1 MHLSLSDP
9 ILVAEAPF
17 LEETGVDRWGQYQF
31 PVIDRL
37 LDGRI
42 AVTFHVQA
50 DSALSYG
57 VTPRQPNR
65 GISADGGGTWSLG
78 RSLEPVAGLLLPNG
92 ERLRAGDA
100 GVNPRA
106 QPVKGLKLPRLV
118 GTDIGTYGQQR
129 FDYFRHD
136 ELPPELQ
143 GVPLARF
150 PRGGSEWIIERAR
163 LDDPELLRYTVEGVF
178 PVLWWGDVHVLPDGA
193 LLAVVYPSQIA
204 GAEFT
209 RGHCV
214 CYRSADAGRSWQ
226 VQGRILFRPDAAA
239 DPHAAGRNGFGEP
252 ASVVLRDGSLL
263 VVLRTT
269 DGLGVGPMY
278 LTRSLDGGSS
288 WSPPRAFRPTGV
300 MPRLLRLGNGVL
312 VLSSGRPGADLS
324 FSLDGHGEQWTALQ
338 PLVRLASPGVQDDS
352 CGYTSLLALD
362 EETFLVAYSWFTRP
376 DASGVPRKAVLVRRV
391 TVRL

>member
-1 MHLSLSDP
+1 
-9 ILVAEAPF
+9 
-17 LEETGVDRWGQYQF
+17 
-31 PVIDRL
+31 
-37 LDGRI
+37 
-42 AVTFHVQA
+42 
-50 DSALSYG
+50 
-57 VTPRQPNR
+57 
-65 GISADGGGTWSLG
+65 
-78 RSLEPVAGLLLPNG
+78 
-92 ERLRAGDA
+92 
-100 GVNPRA
+100 
-106 QPVKGLKLPRLV
+106 
-118 GTDIGTYGQQR
+118 
-129 FDYFRHD
+129 
-136 ELPPELQ
+136 
-143 GVPLARF
+143 
-150 PRGGSEWIIERAR
+150 
-163 LDDPELLRYTVEGVF
+163 
-178 PVLWWGDVHVLPDGA
+178 
-193 LLAVVYPSQIA
+193 
-204 GAEFT
+204 
-209 RGHCV
+209 
-214 CYRSADAGRSWQ
+214 
-226 VQGRILFRPDAAA
+226 LFRPDAAA

-362 EETFLVAYSWFTRP
+362 EETFLVAYSWFKRP